1 MLQLKKMTEIRLL
14 VATNLSINLSGFH
27 PRQFTLARCFLT
39 SVTATKNM
47 SDYVSIQV
55 KPRK

>member
-47 SDYVSIQV
+47 SDYVSI
-55 KPRK
+55 